1 MEVLKKPI
9 ITEKFTQLGEEYN
22 QYGFICNPNATKTQI
37 KREVE
42 RVYEVKVDKVRTMV
56 YPRESKVRYT
66 KTNILQGKKPMYKKA
81 VVSLKEGDTID
92 FYSNI

>member
-9 ITEKFTQLGEEYN
+9 ITEKFTQLGEEEN
-22 QYGFICNPNATKTQI
+22 QYGFICDPKANKIQI

-42 RVYEVKVDKVRTMV
+42 KLYGVKVNKVRTMV
-56 YPRESKVRYT
+56 YPPKQKTRYT
-66 KTNILQGKKPMYKKA
+66 KTNIIEGKTKRYKKA
-81 VVSLKEGDTID
+81 VVTLKEGNTID